1 MQAIAINQG
10 LSIGQSASHAGTSA
24 VAQDGNFMQLMMQ
37 LMGQNQSDIGTLMSE
52 ATTDSA
58 SIEELLGLS
67 GEQEDGE
74 DTNYLMQLMAGM
86 LGHGTPQVAMYNS
99 GETEGTAT
107 TTQNQALEQLLGN
120 AAAFPGLPTDAEGR
134 VTLQSGQAFTLP
146 GALTGKTEMS
156 MEILTENY
164 SATGQPTMGKAE
176 EQQNLMQNAFAQ
188 MAKPQQAA
196 TGRANSKTEV
206 PIDIDALQQAVDSGR
221 FLNQSVTAPS
231 QLTPTADPQTLDILA
246 QVKTGILANMDKGSN
261 EFVLKL
267 TPEGLGEIT
276 VKMTEAGGKIS
287 LSIITGNQQTQN
299 ALASEIS
306 SLRDALR
313 PLGAE
318 VQQVITQQEANLAQ
332 GFGEHRHGQSGQEQR
347 GHYQWEPE
355 REQEPQ
361 QAEYV
366 AALSSAL
373 NTYI

>member
-246 QVKTGILANMDKGSN
+246 QVKTGIL
-261 EFVLKL
+261 
-267 TPEGLGEIT
+267 
-276 VKMTEAGGKIS
+276 
-287 LSIITGNQQTQN
+287 
-299 ALASEIS
+299 
-306 SLRDALR
+306 
-313 PLGAE
+313 
-318 VQQVITQQEANLAQ
+318 
-332 GFGEHRHGQSGQEQR
+332 
-347 GHYQWEPE
+347 
-355 REQEPQ
+355 
-361 QAEYV
+361 
-366 AALSSAL
+366 
-373 NTYI
+373 